1 MSIYCS
7 LDDIHIT
14 GGKKMLASEFRLL
27 WYGTNNLKWEVCVCC
42 TWLYAYYIHYM
53 YTYMCV
59 CV

>member
-27 WYGTNNLKWEVCVCC
+27 WCGANNLKWEACVFYTC
-42 TWLYAYYIHYM
+42 LYAYYIHYT
-53 YTYMCV
+53 YIYMCV
-59 CV
+59 RV

>member
-27 WYGTNNLKWEVCVCC
+27 WYGTNNLKWEVCVVHVCMC
-42 TWLYAYYIHYM
+42 II
-53 YTYMCV
+53 YTTCIPI
-59 CV
+59 